1 MQHKEELPQYEK
13 GLLKAMLNEIA
24 LTMDSMK
31 QQNLKMK
38 PLPVFNGWNLLDMMI
53 FKKLP

>member
-31 QQNLKMK
+31 QQNLKNETITRIQW
-38 PLPVFNGWNLLDMMI
+38 VESIGHDDI
-53 FKKLP
+53 